1 MYQALIEITTGI
13 PVTAAVIIFGCM
25 LYTGYA
31 AIIEDQT
38 KG

>member
-1 MYQALIEITTGI
+1 MYQALIEITTVI
-13 PVTAAVIIFGCM
+13 LCTTAVSIA
-25 LYTGYA
+25 LYMVVTGYA